1 MAIHSSTSAQ
11 LWNYSGKLI
20 LSVRMLLNTSSYRSC
35 NLTVF
40 ELCHCI
46 LCRLVFDRCES
57 RCRVQGKP
65 GSRLVVAENNV
76 SLIPLPSQLD
86 VYHTQKSLQFK
97 YLACGQ
103 NRQHS
108 LNSVPALSL
117 FPLETTRFLKVPGV
131 HLAITVTR
139 KNIYFQLN

>member
-86 VYHTQKSLQFK
+86 VYQCFTLKK
-97 YLACGQ
+97 AY
-103 NRQHS
+103 S
-108 LNSVPALSL
+108 LNIWLVDKIGSIVLTVYQLYLSS
-117 FPLETTRFLKVPGV
+117 PWKQRAFLKFRVSSW
-131 HLAITVTR
+131 L
-139 KNIYFQLN
+139 LL